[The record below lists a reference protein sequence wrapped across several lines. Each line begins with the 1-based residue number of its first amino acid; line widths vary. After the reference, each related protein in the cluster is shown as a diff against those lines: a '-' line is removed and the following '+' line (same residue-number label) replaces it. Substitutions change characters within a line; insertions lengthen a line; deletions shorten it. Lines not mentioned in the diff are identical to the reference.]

1 MAANNANIADVT
13 CPSVSL
19 LIDNLENVTQN
30 TINHLTSILGDKK
43 LVSPSVEA
51 SKEFWP
57 RVLEAGK
64 IQRSDCKEPFVVIQ
78 YIISFVVY
86 PICPWWI
93 SLDPKERKV
102 HIETLSRECTGSLV
116 GEMLNNWLPNVCL
129 PCDYLHCTATNQ
141 IMASL
146 TTQPRVKFDN
156 PSKFPSQ
163 IGESTNVSIEAT
175 SPPCDTTVKNMTKE
189 LLEITR
195 SVYGAT
201 KISVTDKAYHERVFA
216 AANVDISECKDPEA
230 ALEFVKSIVLGS
242 WGHLSLSSVER
253 REFLGKLD
261 ECKGSF
267 KDAIR
272 DIVFSPEDGSIFQ
285 DSIDFY
291 NIVQALMATS
301 PSQPIPSPGFAA
313 KFDKSYAR
321 FRSNLHVR
329 VAKHV
334 CPSKYSIA
342 KSQEVRLAVENA
354 IKFYN
359 AEIEVH
365 VDTSDK
371 SPSDLFDM
379 LEETRPL
386 AQI

>member
-1 MAANNANIADVT
+1 MATAIAEAI

-19 LIDNLENVTQN
+19 LVDNFENVTRE
-30 TINHLTSILGDKK
+30 TLDKITSILGDKK

-51 SKEFWP
+51 SKKFWP

-78 YIISFVVY
+78 YIIAFVVY

-102 HIETLSRECTGSLV
+102 HIETLSRECTGSLF
-116 GEMLNNWLPNVCL
+116 GEMLNNWLSNVCL

-156 PSKFPSQ
+156 LSKFASQ
-163 IGESTNVSIEAT
+163 IGESANVSIQAT
-175 SPPCDTTVKNMTKE
+175 SPPPCDTIVKDMNKQ

-201 KISVTDKAYHERVFA
+201 HISQEVEDKAFHDRVFV

-230 ALEFVKSIVLGS
+230 ALEFVKSIVMGS
-242 WGHLSLSSVER
+242 WRQKPLSCIER
-253 REFLGKLD
+253 REFLDKLD

-267 KDAIR
+267 KNVIR
-272 DIVFSPEDGSIFQ
+272 DTIFAPEDGSIHR
-285 DSIDFY
+285 DTADFI
-291 NIVQALMATS
+291 NVAKALTATS
-301 PSQPIPSPGFAA
+301 PSQPIPSTGFAA

-321 FRSNLHVR
+321 FKSNLHVR
-329 VAKHV
+329 VAKHM

-342 KSQEVRLAVENA
+342 KSQEIRSAVEDA
-354 IKFYN
+354 IKLYN
-359 AEIEVH
+359 AEIGVH